1 MKYIDIRTTGA
12 DTNIIDALCVNK
24 ATFEQLSAVL
34 ALAETGSE
42 ILIQV
47 KEMPKPQAVQTPI
60 K

>member
-12 DTNIIDALCVNK
+12 DSNIIDALCVNK
-24 ATFEQLSAVL
+24 ATFDQLSAVL

-47 KEMPKPQAVQTPI
+47 KEMQPKAVQTPI